1 MMWIKQLFCRHKP
14 EWTLRPPTTRLY
26 GDPNYDGWVCKKCG
40 KEVWKG
46 RGYINFTATQL
57 KRYHEIWM
65 SKPVPDYVPACED
78 PVWHGMFEDLWKSNI
93 EYAANAALKRKV
105 CKHPLGGTA
114 WGATIPIHKEK
125 KMEFKIGDKVRHECG
140 VEGIVEGVG
149 TPSLLVRVTT
159 KNVYNSGSVHEWA
172 ENLVTKLPEPE
183 PAPHPNVHPN
193 VGDRMQF
200 RGEIAAR
207 PDSPR
212 DSCWTVKLDGSNGAH
227 TRISQS
233 EMRSATR
240 VEPQMHQAACEAY
253 NDLLKSQNN
262 HLIAENEKV
271 KREFSFNVENHTN
284 ARKEIDKL
292 REELKLANQKLE
304 EARSLR
310 ARAERMERELER
322 MLGERILLAAR
333 IKKLETLEALA
344 YHAPGDRRWLLPGTL
359 PRFDPARGESH
370 QLLSTSMAKGEGM
383 KKKKAW
389 KVAFRAE
396 QVMFQRAAAQVGA
409 LQEAARH
416 RKYHCGTCGFECEDS
431 VVMIEHHKTD
441 HPVPAYRCAE
451 CGFMGDTHAEM
462 AKHWEEAKHDDEVT
476 SYSRCAYCRLVIHED
491 PGGLKMQAHI
501 VNDCEKHPLGIRIRH
516 LEAESQEFYHADGS
530 FEKLASKEEVV
541 ARRISCAVR
550 IEELEDLLSSAY
562 AIAER
567 KGRGTAW
574 ERYAKQLALAGI
586 SPVTAKTFRVLPSDS
601 EPDNSTQGGH
611 DAGK

>member
-57 KRYHEIWM
+57 KRDHEIWM

-304 EARSLR
+304 EATCCVAMMAPDHGFNILAKCSKDMLDMWMKVHGQKDRIVGAFPVGLFGVGDPRRVPWEKIVEQVKLLLSRGFVGYFDPTGASPHDLHR
-310 ARAERMERELER
+310 KLAEKEKLIDEMSES
-322 MLGERILLAAR
+322 M
-333 IKKLETLEALA
+333 KKLERQVTDLERQ
-344 YHAPGDRRWLLPGTL
+344 RRIQREYIEMMAAEVGV
-359 PRFDPARGESH
+359 DGVCARGH
-370 QLLSTSMAKGEGM
+370 Q
-383 KKKKAW
+383 
-389 KVAFRAE
+389 
-396 QVMFQRAAAQVGA
+396 
-409 LQEAARH
+409 
-416 RKYHCGTCGFECEDS
+416 ED
-431 VVMIEHHKTD
+431 T
-441 HPVPAYRCAE
+441 
-451 CGFMGDTHAEM
+451 
-462 AKHWEEAKHDDEVT
+462 
-476 SYSRCAYCRLVIHED
+476 
-491 PGGLKMQAHI
+491 
-501 VNDCEKHPLGIRIRH
+501 
-516 LEAESQEFYHADGS
+516 
-530 FEKLASKEEVV
+530 
-541 ARRISCAVR
+541 VR
-550 IEELEDLLSSAY
+550 
-562 AIAER
+562 
-567 KGRGTAW
+567 
-574 ERYAKQLALAGI
+574 
-586 SPVTAKTFRVLPSDS
+586 
-601 EPDNSTQGGH
+601 
-611 DAGK
+611 